1 MRVIFM
7 GFLILLL
14 GLFNSPGAVHADD
27 AKPFD
32 LKIPTAHSDE
42 YSADIAQMHDYM
54 KSQQE
59 KEQKIQLL
67 TLDLEQ
73 AKIEVELREKK
84 AALGKSIQFND
95 SLSKKSLKSAGA
107 DVTTLKTPT
116 VSDGTIEVKSVFI
129 TKSSKEVV
137 LNVDGVEMTASEGEK
152 VGDSVVKEITSNSV
166 TLVNGANELT
176 KIAIK

>member
-7 GFLILLL
+7 GILILLL

-32 LKIPTAHSDE
+32 LKIPNGHSDE
-42 YSADIAQMHDYM
+42 YSADIAEMHDYM
-54 KSQQE
+54 KTQQE

-84 AALGKSIQFND
+84 ATLGKSIQFND
-95 SLSKKSLKSAGA
+95 SSSKKSLKSAGDDA
-107 DVTTLKTPT
+107 SKLKTPT
-116 VSDGTIEVKSVFI
+116 VSDGTTEVKSVFI
-129 TKSSKEVV
+129 TKSSKEAV
-137 LNVDGVEMTASEGEK
+137 LNVDGAEMTVTEGEK
-152 VGDSVVKEITSNSV
+152 VGDSVVKEITSNAV
-166 TLVNGANELT
+166 TLINGNEIT
-176 KIAIK
+176 KIAVK